1 MNPPLWKF
9 RVMSRGEMN
18 ADPIA
23 GEFFSTE
30 HLDSITDALVREV
43 IQNSLDAAIPGNR
56 VLVRFRVVPKR
67 GVSPALFERYFAS
80 LSPHLAAEQNGLAF
94 RPHAAE
100 PMPLLVIEDYGT
112 RGLEGDFTIDS
123 DLDQHGK
130 KNDFFYFWRNVGRS
144 GKSEGDRGRW
154 GLGKTVYQ
162 AASRI
167 NSFLGVTVRSSDH
180 KQLLMGQA
188 TLKTHLLDE
197 RKYYPYGWY
206 GDFDGDFALPVDD
219 IETVSRFC
227 ADFSADRSGKPGLSV
242 VVPYPDP
249 TITALRL
256 ISSVLV
262 HYFFPIIG
270 GTLVVEIAQDSRKT
284 TISQDTIDS
293 LLEHLAI
300 EKSRMSKE
308 NLHALFQMSR
318 WVHSLSAE
326 DHVLLRQPNPAR
338 AAEWKSDLF
347 HDARLASLR
356 TEFEAGQPIAVR
368 VPLRV
373 QKPHHSGRDTFFAVY
388 LQRDETLEVPEDHF
402 VREGITIAGVRS
414 LRTKGIR
421 AIVVADDAVLSTM
434 LGDAENPAHTEWQ
447 ERSPKFRG
455 KYVRGASCLR
465 FVKNSPREI
474 VRILSASLKGRDE
487 ILLRD
492 VFHVGISSQPAGAA
506 QGRKK
511 DKAGEGDV
519 SVAAEKPGYGQGR
532 YLLVAP
538 VKQGFRVSGDKS
550 RPRPTPFF
558 IVQAAYLIR
567 RGDPFARYSPLDFE
581 LGKEPI
587 AIRSNNVVVHKI
599 MRNQIHAEATAD
611 TFSLEVLGFDP
622 NRDLIVRAELVE
634 TGAS

>member
-1 MNPPLWKF
+1 
-9 RVMSRGEMN
+9 MSRGEMN

-43 IQNSLDAAIPGNR
+43 IQNSLDAVEPGNR
-56 VLVRFRVVPKR
+56 VFVRFRVVSKS
-67 GVSPALFERYFAS
+67 GVSPALFGRYFAS

-94 RPHAAE
+94 RPNATE

-123 DLDQHGK
+123 DLYQHGK

-144 GKSEGDRGRW
+144 GKAEGDRGRW

-167 NSFLGVTVRSSDH
+167 NSFLGVTVRRSDQ
-180 KQLLMGQA
+180 KKLLMGQA
-188 TLKTHLLDE
+188 TLKTHLLDN

-206 GDFDGDFALPVDD
+206 GYFDGDFALPVDD
-219 IETVSRFC
+219 AETISRFC
-227 ADFSADRSGKPGLSV
+227 EDFSADRSGSPGLSV

-249 TITALRL
+249 AITALRL

-270 GTLVVEIAQDSRKT
+270 GTLTVEVAQDARRT
-284 TISQDTIDS
+284 TISRDTIDS

-300 EKSRMSKE
+300 EKSRMGKE
-308 NLHALFQMSR
+308 SLHALFQMSR
-318 WVHSLSAE
+318 WIHSLSPE
-326 DHVLLRQPNPAR
+326 DHVLLRQPNPSR
-338 AAEWKSDLF
+338 AAEWKPELF
-347 HDARLASLR
+347 TDDRLAELR
-356 TEFEAGQPIAVR
+356 AEFEAGRPIAIR
-368 VPLRV
+368 VPLKV
-373 QKPHHSGRDTFFAVY
+373 QKPDHSGRDTFFAIY
-388 LQRDETLEVPEDHF
+388 LQRDDALDVPEDHF
-402 VREGITIAGVRS
+402 IREGITIAGVRS
-414 LRTKGIR
+414 LRTKGVR
-421 AIVVADDAVLSTM
+421 VVVVAEDTVLSAM

-474 VRILSASLKGRDE
+474 VRILSAPLKGRDE
-487 ILLRD
+487 MLLRD
-492 VFHVGISSQPAGAA
+492 VFHIGMLPQPAGPA
-506 QGRKK
+506 QGKKK
-511 DKAGEGDV
+511 DKAGEGSV
-519 SVAAEKPGYGQGR
+519 SAYADTPGYGQGR

-538 VKQGFRVSGDKS
+538 TKQGFRVSGDKS

-581 LGKEPI
+581 FGTEPVVV
-587 AIRSNNVVVHKI
+587 RTSNVVVHRI

-611 TFSLEVLGFDP
+611 AFWLEVVGFDP
-622 NRDLIVRAELVE
+622 NRDLIVRAKLVE
-634 TGAS
+634 TGVS